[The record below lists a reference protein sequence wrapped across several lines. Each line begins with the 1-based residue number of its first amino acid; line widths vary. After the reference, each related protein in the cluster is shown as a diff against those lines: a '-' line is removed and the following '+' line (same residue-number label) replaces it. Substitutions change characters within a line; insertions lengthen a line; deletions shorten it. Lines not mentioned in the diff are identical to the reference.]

1 MTRSIA
7 PFGIRMPEELKKQLT
22 EQARN
27 NHRSLNSELV
37 MRLEESLKK
46 ELKSNE

>member
-7 PFGIRMPEELKKQLT
+7 PFGIRMPEELKQQLT
-22 EQARN
+22 EQAKK

>member
-7 PFGIRMPEELKKQLT
+7 PFGIRMPEELKQKLT
-22 EQARN
+22 EQAQN
-27 NHRSLNSELV
+27 NRRSLNSELV